1 MSKQQEKKIIEQIEL
16 LKKMNIIKQSSYIY
30 EDLSAIEDRLL
41 DDEFRIVVVGEFS
54 SGKSTFINAII
65 GKDVLLHAVDETT
78 ATITYIHNVKKD
90 DKRAGTGKICYSDG
104 TIVEFENFTELRK
117 YTTTQ
122 SEIKVADTIKNVDIY
137 ISFLNIDQ
145 PLTIVDTP
153 GLNGVADKHKE
164 ITIEEIKKAHACI
177 YLLSVKGLADS
188 DLSFIK
194 ILRNYQTEFVFVQNF
209 IDTLRSTEG
218 ETPKKKINMIES
230 ILQREFGDDKHFS
243 YTICAVSALMSLVG
257 KDENI
262 KYLYASDEVEIK
274 PDERKNMYKSSN
286 FEELESIISNYVNTG
301 KYKKV
306 IVESAIQSLNSIL
319 QMLLQTLYIQDKQ
332 NEELLKSDSKNDVIA
347 KAQRRL
353 NEIDSNFENNKKKVR
368 NFIISRDKENR
379 NEYKKEILMKLEKI
393 YEMIVKNIDAEIK
406 YYEDFDRIEQSSK
419 KKVGLYFA
427 EKVTSEINTKII
439 PELDNDMRAGYQVLY
454 SDALL
459 RAEKYSGETNN
470 ISNKKLSVIEVK
482 SDSKLNIDVEE
493 KLYEINRKK
502 SQLKKEEEKT
512 SSLNTKLN
520 IAKQE
525 VSKSNKDIE
534 KENLELQTNKDIYYN
549 RQKQIGEK
557 PAIEYEKIRMEREV
571 PRGGIFGKIKDFF
584 CSPKIEVY
592 YETIVDDSKLR
603 YWEKE
608 TQANNEKLMK
618 AQQNYNTNVE
628 RLRAKLHK
636 FEGDEKKAEMELERN
651 TQKINYLKNAIS
663 AEEYEYKT
671 IISNAKKEFCNS
683 QKQKLKK
690 QFEEKLFDESYVD
703 STLCKIKKY
712 IDHSSELNIPEIINI
727 VIKSFEENVKHSKIM
742 LNNVVNENIMELKNY
757 YYEQKKDIELLKKIQ
772 DEIMMIR
779 EV

>member
-1 MSKQQEKKIIEQIEL
+1 
-16 LKKMNIIKQSSYIY
+16 MNIIKHNNYIY
-30 EDLSAIEDRLL
+30 EDLNAIEDRLL

-90 DKRAGTGKICYSDG
+90 DERAGRGKICYSDG
-104 TIVEFENFTELRK
+104 TIVEFKNFTELRK

-164 ITIEEIKKAHACI
+164 ITIEETKKAHACI
-177 YLLSVKGLADS
+177 YLLSAKGLADS

-218 ETPKKKINMIES
+218 ETPEKKINMIES
-230 ILQREFGDDKHFS
+230 ILKREFGDDKHFS
-243 YTICAVSALMSLVG
+243 YTICAISALMSLVG

-262 KYLYASDEVEIK
+262 KHLYANDEVEIK
-274 PDERKNMYKSSN
+274 PDERKNMYKNSN
-286 FEELESIISNYVNTG
+286 FEELESIISGYINTG

-319 QMLLQTLYIQDKQ
+319 QMLLQSLYIQDKQ
-332 NEELLKSDSKNDVIA
+332 NEELLKNDSKNDVIA
-347 KAQRRL
+347 KAQGRL
-353 NEIDSNFENNKKKVR
+353 NELDNNFENNKKKIR

-379 NEYKKEILMKLEKI
+379 SEYKRAILIQLKNI
-393 YEMIVKNIDAEIK
+393 YEMIVKNIDVEIR
-406 YYEDFDRIEQSSK
+406 YYEDFDRIEQFSN

-427 EKVTSEINTKII
+427 EKVTSEINAKII
-439 PELDNDMRAGYQVLY
+439 PKLDNDMKVGYQVLY

-459 RAEKYSGETNN
+459 RAEKYSGQTNN
-470 ISNKKLSVIEVK
+470 ILNKKLSIIEVK
-482 SDSKLNIDVEE
+482 SDSRLNIDVQE

-512 SSLNTKLN
+512 SLLNIQLN

-525 VSKSNKDIE
+525 VSKNNKDIE
-534 KENLELQTNKDIYYN
+534 KENMELNTNKEIYHN
-549 RQKQIGEK
+549 RQKQIGKK
-557 PAIEYEKIRMEREV
+557 PDIEYEKIRMEREV

-592 YETIVDDSKLR
+592 YETIIDDSKLKC
-603 YWEKE
+603 WEKE

-618 AQQNYNTNVE
+618 AQQSYNINIE
-628 RLRAKLHK
+628 RLREKLHK
-636 FEGDEKKAEMELERN
+636 FEGDEKKAKMELEKN
-651 TQKINYLKNAIS
+651 IQKINLLKNAIS
-663 AEEYEYKT
+663 AEEYEYST
-671 IISNAKKEFCNS
+671 IIINAKKEFCNS

-703 STLCKIKKY
+703 STLCKIRRY
-712 IDHSSELNIPEIINI
+712 IDNSSEINIPRITNII
-727 VIKSFEENVKHSKIM
+727 IKSFEENVKHSKDM
-742 LNNVVNENIMELKNY
+742 LNNIVNQNTIELENH

-772 DEIMMIR
+772 DEIMMIK